1 MVSTPLSLNA
11 DPTPHSQV
19 VCRKPL
25 RDSDPRVSGGH
36 RTRHPY
42 CRHLCRRRQAWPAP
56 FKADEAFPLPSSTGP
71 IAAYLAISA
80 IIDIARKAGV
90 DAIHP
95 GYGFLSESPD
105 FADACAQAGIVFIG
119 PEPETMRALGDKVS
133 ARQIAIAA
141 QVPVIPASGPL
152 PIESDAIKAIAA
164 AIGYPLMLKASWGG
178 GGRGMRIMG
187 RPTGIITSLMHD
199 TPANAM
205 LPVDL
210 ALDLFLELPRQAIIT
225 VGTTIDIPP
234 IGGMSGCAIWQLR
247 DTADDKLWSPD
258 RALRLVGVQSSAKPG
273 NYFRGKPWT
282 YIPNLL
288 KQVV

>member
-1 MVSTPLSLNA
+1 MLTPR
-11 DPTPHSQV
+11 PI
-19 VCRKPL
+19 RKL
-25 RDSDPRVSGGH
+25 FVANRSEIAIRVFRAATELGIRTVAIFVAEDRLGLH
-36 RTRHPY
+36 R
-42 CRHLCRRRQAWPAP
+42 

-282 YIPNLL
+282 YIHNLL